1 MLDALLKTKQDGFP
15 MVVLFTGNTKD
26 YRLADQ
32 CFGQELVPTTL
43 NAPPKAVA
51 TLEDY
56 YEVARVRT
64 EEVLIFSHK
73 YETARKCV
81 GEFK

>member
-1 MLDALLKTKQDGFP
+1 MILLTSSCA
-15 MVVLFTGNTKD
+15 TKD